1 MAYLKIYQEW
11 LNEPSLEKDLKEQ
24 LKALSKTEIKEAF
37 YQDLKFGTAG
47 ARGLMGVGTNR
58 FNIYTIK
65 RLSLGFA
72 KYIKKVART
81 TNYSVAISYDNRNN
95 SKLFAYTAARVLAS
109 GGLKYLLQNL
119 R

>member
-81 TNYSVAISYDNRNN
+81 TN
-95 SKLFAYTAARVLAS
+95 
-109 GGLKYLLQNL
+109 
-119 R
+119 